1 MTKTRRKKL
10 SALSEQLEEINDS
23 IREIL
28 SEEEDARDNTPESL
42 QDTEAYT
49 EREDACDGMEEVIG
63 YLDDAIA
70 AIDEIVGG

>member
-1 MTKTRRKKL
+1 MTKVRRKKL
-10 SALSEQLEEINDS
+10 SSFSEQLEEINDS

-70 AIDEIVGG
+70 AIDEIVGA